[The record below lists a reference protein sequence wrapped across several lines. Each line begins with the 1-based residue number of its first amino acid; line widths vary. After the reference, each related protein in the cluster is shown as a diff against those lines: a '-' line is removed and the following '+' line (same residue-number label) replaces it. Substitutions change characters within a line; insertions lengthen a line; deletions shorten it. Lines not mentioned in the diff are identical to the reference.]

1 MATCG
6 RVSGTMGRVM
16 VEAAPIALVT
26 GGASGIGWATAKE
39 FLRSGWRVVIGD
51 LDHARAAA
59 LVAETPRLEA
69 VALDVRDLASVEAA
83 LAEIVRHHGRLDI
96 LVNSAGIQR
105 HSPLAALDWV
115 AWNAVMEVNLNG
127 ALRCLTVAGRQ
138 MIAQGR
144 GSIVNIVSVAAE
156 RGAAG
161 RASYAAAKAA
171 LVSVTRTA
179 AVEWAA
185 KGVRVNAVGPGYV
198 ATEMIESFVKSG
210 RLDLQPAL
218 DRTPLGRLATP
229 DEIARVIRF
238 LASEEAAYITGHIL
252 YADGGFLADYGVP
265 TAPPKPA
272 ESEPVESKPAETK

>member
-1 MATCG
+1 MADATTAG
-6 RVSGTMGRVM
+6 P
-16 VEAAPIALVT
+16 APVALVT

-39 FLRSGWRVVIGD
+39 FLRVGWRVVIGD
-51 LDHARAAA
+51 LDHARVQTLAVEGTARPEA
-59 LVAETPRLEA
+59 L
-69 VALDVRDLASVEAA
+69 ALDVRDQASVDSVM
-83 LAEIVRHHGRLDI
+83 AEILRRHGRLDI

-105 HSPLAALDWV
+105 HAPLAGLDWT
-115 AWNAVMEVNLNG
+115 AWNAVMDVNLNG
-127 ALRCLTVAGRQ
+127 SLRCLSAAGQQ
-138 MIAQGR
+138 MIAQGK

-198 ATEMIESFVKSG
+198 ATEMVESFVKSG
-210 RLDLQPAL
+210 RLKLQPAL

-229 DEIARVIRF
+229 EEIARVIRF
-238 LASEEAAYITGHIL
+238 IASDEAAFITGHIL

-265 TAPPKPA
+265 TAPAKPA
-272 ESEPVESKPAETK
+272 